1 MNHKFERSLQ
11 NLTMQAVTMVIIGHR
26 YYTNF
31 VRNKISRWSDMIT
44 MNLARAGINVILNV
58 LDIEDHIEELC

>member
-1 MNHKFERSLQ
+1 
-11 NLTMQAVTMVIIGHR
+11 MQAVTMLIIGHR

-31 VRNKISRWSDMIT
+31 VRNKISCWSDMIT